1 MKRLTAFITAV
12 LMLLSFCS
20 TYASY
25 DTTVS
30 LQINNP
36 IMSVNGE
43 QREIDAGIGTAPI
56 IVNDRTLVP
65 IRAIIEAFGGTVG
78 WNEVTQTVTLKM
90 NSDTVELGINSVVAY
105 HNGTAS
111 ILDTAP
117 IILNNRTLLPIR
129 YIAESFKL
137 SVDWNGDTSTVTI
150 TGSSADT
157 NSFSVSDLPPYSG
170 IPYVTVNN
178 NVPFFTSDEITSIS
192 FEYYSELD
200 YLGRCGVCVASTGT
214 DIMPTGERES
224 IGSVKPTAWHSIKY
238 DNVDGKY
245 LYNRCHLI
253 GYQLS
258 SENANVKNLITG
270 TRYMN
275 IEGML
280 PFENAV
286 ADYAEKTGNHVMY
299 RVTPVFEGENLLAS
313 GVLMEAYSVEDN
325 GSGVQFCVYCYNVQ
339 PGIEINYS
347 DGSSNLSNAESTYV
361 VSSSST
367 YILNTNTN
375 KFHYPTCSSVAAMN
389 EDNKQTSNDTRE
401 VIIMLGFIPCGI
413 CKP

>member
-1 MKRLTAFITAV
+1 MKRLTAFIISII
-12 LMLLSFCS
+12 MLLSFCS

-43 QREIDAGIGTAPI
+43 QREIDPGIGTVPI
-56 IVNDRTLVP
+56 IANDRTLVP
-65 IRAIIEAFGGTVG
+65 IRAIIEAFGGAVG
-78 WNEVTQTVTLKM
+78 WNEITQTVTLKM

-105 HNGTAS
+105 YNGTAS

-117 IILNNRTLLPIR
+117 IILNDRTLLPIR

-137 SVDWNGDTSTVTI
+137 SVEWNGDTNTVTI
-150 TGSSADT
+150 TGSSCNAST
-157 NSFSVSDLPPYSG
+157 FSLSGTPPYSG
-170 IPYVTVNN
+170 IPHVTVNN
-178 NVPFFTSDEITSIS
+178 NVPFFTADEITATS

-200 YLGRCGVCVASTGT
+200 YLGRCGVCIASIGT
-214 DIMPTGERES
+214 DIMPTGERGS

-275 IEGML
+275 TEGML
-280 PFENAV
+280 PFENIV
-286 ADYAEKTGNHVMY
+286 ADYAESTGNHVMY
-299 RVTPVFEGENLLAS
+299 RVTPVFEGANLLAS

-339 PGIEINYS
+339 PGIAINYS
-347 DGSSNLSNAESTYV
+347 DGSSNLSNIESTNV
-361 VSSSST
+361 TAASE

-375 KFHYPTCSSVAAMN
+375 KFHYPTCSSVAAMS